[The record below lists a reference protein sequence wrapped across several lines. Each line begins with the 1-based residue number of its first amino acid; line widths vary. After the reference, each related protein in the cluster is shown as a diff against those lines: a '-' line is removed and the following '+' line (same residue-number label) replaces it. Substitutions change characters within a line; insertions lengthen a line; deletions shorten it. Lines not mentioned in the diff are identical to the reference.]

1 LIPALAEKHTVITMD
16 SRGHGR
22 SSFDGHQITYRRM
35 ADDTL
40 ALLDQLEIEQIDIVG
55 WSDGAIIALDI
66 ALRFPERLGKVV
78 AYGVNFDLSGYRTGE
93 PVQSAAM
100 DLVFAQSPK
109 RYREQSP
116 HPERWDEFMANLHQM
131 YAAEPN
137 WTRQEMASIQTPV
150 LVLDGID
157 EEVIDIDHVR
167 VLAELL
173 PNGELLLMP
182 GTGHFA
188 MVDQPEEFT
197 RIVVEYL
204 DRTA

>member
-1 LIPALAEKHTVITMD
+1 
-16 SRGHGR
+16 
-22 SSFDGHQITYRRM
+22 
-35 ADDTL
+35 
-40 ALLDQLEIEQIDIVG
+40 
-55 WSDGAIIALDI
+55 
-66 ALRFPERLGKVV
+66 
-78 AYGVNFDLSGYRTGE
+78 
-93 PVQSAAM
+93 
-100 DLVFAQSPK
+100 
-109 RYREQSP
+109 
-116 HPERWDEFMANLHQM
+116 M

-182 GTGHFA
+182 ETGHFA
-188 MVDQPEEFT
+188 MVDQSEEFT